1 MNIGVPQS
9 TFKTFKNV
17 ENVMQGALMSNLF
30 LSMFLGIAM
39 KRIWT
44 LINTLQ
50 ILVMLPKL
58 SVSYPNNLLLLL
70 QNLYDISNVK
80 IIPDNFSQKVLSF
93 IGISSDQSASENMS
107 DLILAVIGFSIFM
120 TLLVGIYM
128 VFRKFQT

>member
-1 MNIGVPQS
+1 M
-9 TFKTFKNV
+9 K
-17 ENVMQGALMSNLF
+17 GALMSNFF

-58 SVSYPNNLLLLL
+58 SVSYPTNLQLLL

-80 IIPDNFSQKVLSF
+80 IIPDNFSQKVLLF
-93 IGISSDQSASENMS
+93 IGISSSQSDSDNMS

-120 TLLVGIYM
+120 TILSGMYM
-128 VFRKFQT
+128 IFKKYQA

>member
-1 MNIGVPQS
+1 
-9 TFKTFKNV
+9 
-17 ENVMQGALMSNLF
+17 MSNLF

-58 SVSYPNNLLLLL
+58 SVSYPTNLLLLL

-80 IIPDNFSQKVLSF
+80 VIPDNFSQKVLAF
-93 IGISSDQSASENMS
+93 IGISSDQSAQENMS
-107 DLILAVIGFSIFM
+107 DLILAVIVFSIVF
-120 TLLVGIYM
+120 TLIFGMYII
-128 VFRKFQT
+128 FKKNET